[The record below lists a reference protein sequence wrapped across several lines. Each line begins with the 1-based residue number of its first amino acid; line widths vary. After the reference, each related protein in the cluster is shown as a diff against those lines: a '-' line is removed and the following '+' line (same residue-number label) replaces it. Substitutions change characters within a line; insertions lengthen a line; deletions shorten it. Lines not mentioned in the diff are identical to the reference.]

1 MAGLIFSGTWECEG
15 HIISFNVLANNRVKV
30 VESIEK
36 DNPKEIK
43 SFSKRMSIDEAVL
56 VQEKYISL
64 GYTRIS

>member
-15 HIISFNVLANNRVKV
+15 HTVSFAVLANNRVKI

-43 SFSKRMSIDEAVL
+43 SFSKRMSIDEAV
-56 VQEKYISL
+56 VIQEKYISL
-64 GYTRIS
+64 GYTRTS